1 MNTYGVTEVKHVPDN
16 LLEEVIN
23 EAKKAHENGE
33 LICIR
38 LDNGEYDDGTE
49 TMIYS
54 IHRNSPSWV
63 EHYYRSGGMWEYC
76 DPSNFITKGE

>member
-1 MNTYGVTEVKHVPDN
+1 MNTYGVSKINHIPDN
-16 LLEEVIN
+16 LLEEVIK
-23 EAKKAHENGE
+23 EAKIAHQRDE

-38 LDNGEYDDGTE
+38 LQDIECGNGSE
-49 TMIYS
+49 TVIYS

-76 DPSNFITKGE
+76 DPSNFLTKGE